1 MASNLIRRQI
11 HLKETF
17 ATVIAEERFME
28 LAEQTIAATR
38 EAIEAYIARQPS
50 FRTTLEPLAI
60 EAQAPTVIRLMA
72 AAAARANVGP
82 MAAVAGAIAQNT
94 VEALAA
100 AGAAYAIM
108 DNGGD
113 IVLFIDRPVT
123 IGIFTG
129 PAAIR
134 DIALRFLPRPDI
146 FSVCTSSGTVGHS
159 LSFGRADAATVI
171 ARDGYLADA
180 MATALG
186 NRVKEG
192 SEKEIERAIQECL
205 IDGVEGLLVVA
216 NDRLGFGGE
225 LPEIVRTHVD
235 TNIISQGQ
243 SFIQPCWARRKS

>member
-1 MASNLIRRQI
+1 MPSNLVRRQFR
-11 HLKETF
+11 LKETF
-17 ATVIAEERFME
+17 ATVIAAERFMG
-28 LAEQTIAATR
+28 LAEQTIIATR
-38 EAIEAYIARQPS
+38 GTIEAYIDRQPS
-50 FRTTLEPLAI
+50 FRAALEPLAI

-94 VEALAA
+94 VEALVA
-100 AGAAYAIM
+100 AGAAYVIM

-171 ARDGYLADA
+171 AGDGYLADA

-186 NRVKEG
+186 NRVKK
-192 SEKEIERAIQECL
+192 STAKEIEAAIQQSL
-205 IDGVEGLLVVA
+205 IAGVEGLLVVA
-216 NDRLGFGGE
+216 NDRLGLGGE
-225 LPEIVRTHVD
+225 LPEIVRTPVKTH
-235 TNIISQGQ
+235 IISQG
-243 SFIQPCWARRKS
+243 